1 MFSDLFK
8 KKNKYIH
15 VISNHD
21 EWNEI
26 LPKPQRTPGL
36 RSYHEFSHKSWSKFI
51 LRISNKH
58 QHKISTKHQHL
69 HKTSASESRLRI
81 NFITSTKHQQQNTDQ
96 TSASKSWPNLVLKYE
111 QKYILTTDL
120 HQNVVNTFV
129 NINSNNLNIKQLA
142 SFKAIKFGKQQWVSE
157 WVSELVTGKGS

>member
-1 MFSDLFK
+1 M
-8 KKNKYIH
+8 
-15 VISNHD
+15 
-21 EWNEI
+21 
-26 LPKPQRTPGL
+26 
-36 RSYHEFSHKSWSKFI
+36 
-51 LRISNKH
+51 
-58 QHKISTKHQHL
+58 
-69 HKTSASESRLRI
+69 
-81 NFITSTKHQQQNTDQ
+81 
-96 TSASKSWPNLVLKYE
+96 LKYE